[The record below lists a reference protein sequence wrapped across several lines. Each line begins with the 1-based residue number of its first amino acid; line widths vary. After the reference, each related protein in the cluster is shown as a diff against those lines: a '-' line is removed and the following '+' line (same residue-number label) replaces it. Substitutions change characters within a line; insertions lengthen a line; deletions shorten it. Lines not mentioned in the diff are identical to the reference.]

1 MFRKNSYKSVL
12 WILLLM
18 VASGLKAQ
26 NPIVIQSVLTPPY
39 PVYYSDIKE
48 VPGLATIIVQNTDLN
63 NSYILRF
70 KMKLDGRNGVSLLLT
85 QDVIPANPVK
95 IGPGEVKTLTGDDLA
110 FVYHGISINDIVM
123 TGIDVNKVLQSQR
136 IPDGYYNLCVQ
147 AFDNQTV
154 KPLSGSEPTGCSN
167 KMLIST
173 LEPPEIQSPLN
184 EAEIE
189 HGDPQQILMRWTAVN
204 SAATAMLYDI
214 RIAEVPEGISPY
226 EAMRT
231 ENLLFFEERDYPAN
245 VFSYGP
251 SFPALIG
258 GKRYALQIRAHNA
271 EDNANIRNNG
281 KSDIVTFLYKQANK
295 ASPLSFNC
303 SGPCLS
309 PPIPRSK
316 TPLNNLVAGDKV
328 RIGHFHMTILTASR
342 AGSKFRG
349 RAILDVSSFFSLPI
363 LLEFN
368 NLMINS
374 NYEVT
379 SGTAVAKQKSALSS
393 IGCYQGEDGFVP
405 VSDQDMAEVY
415 NAIIN
420 PNTTITTYM
429 NNVSSSSVY
438 SGVNLPVGYG
448 NSGKEMAIIGMY
460 FTATG
465 ATMNLVSGYQ
475 MSGDAT
481 SGNINLIYGINHVC
495 VTPGGPTHGA
505 GTNDV
510 VLLNAVDF
518 HPNTNMTVRFEPG
531 NIGANTGC
539 SATISCTGITEFHIR
554 GVVSMDQGAVLPEDG
569 NGNVIPNKSLGGS
582 FEVVTI
588 NPYSWVAPVTF
599 SGTTTLP
606 NVAITPYMRVSELKG
621 HSFHIQKMYYDNSLT
636 SNPVGVRFTSN
647 ERAALGNE
655 KTWKGLYIKELDMLM
670 PNYFSENDS
679 NRISVSIRN
688 FKFDE
693 NGYSFYASGRDLL
706 THNQPGTFDEWAFT
720 INRYRVR
727 VIRSELTYCYFA
739 GDIKMDFGNSFINYR
754 AQMTVHNSNPMYF
767 LNISPGQDF
776 YADMWK
782 ARINL
787 DSGTYIRGSVVG
799 ENINAEA
806 NISGKLSLNEK
817 IEEIDFIQ
825 IKGIKFKNIKAY
837 SHEPYFEGGH
847 FDFVGDGNQKFGG
860 FDIKIED
867 IGFETLNPDAGT
879 IAKKS
884 LSFNFRI
891 DFNDN
896 THTNEFSAD
905 ARIRLIGKK
914 VSQSSDWEFD
924 SVQVG
929 RIYME
934 GEAPLVEVE
943 GTLDWYQNHPV
954 YDNGYRG
961 DVVAYFFNDRS
972 FMVESEMLF
981 GSKNTNDGNSY
992 KYWYVDGAATWEY
1005 SNNPVIALMGINGF
1019 GGGAFN
1025 NMRAIGGYEPMRL
1038 GRRNEEPDYRPRK
1051 KGKGFK
1057 ALILMASPI
1066 DPTIFNGITQV
1077 EVDYT
1082 GGRVSRF
1089 GFNGDYGILRPLPI
1103 GEDADYSRPMISASG
1118 TIDMHGATDPRRRY
1132 LNAELNYRLNIPK
1145 NPSMLWGDGLLKYHT
1160 GSDGWFLRIG
1170 DPSINNDP
1178 LRGMV
1183 NTHIGFD
1190 FEMFGNKYSFPIA
1203 TVHNYFAF
1211 GSILPP
1217 MPGYPRYVPRSVRNM
1232 SINRTNP
1239 MYGGSGAVLGIHQN
1253 FGMPS
1258 KEAFTVMG
1266 CGVLFRADAGF
1277 GFDLALA
1284 HHQNDLCGDVSEFG
1298 INKWRAE
1305 GQGYFY
1311 GIATLEG
1318 EILYHPFNITEVIL
1332 GASMKTFVPNPMYFG
1347 AGVTATIGLPVYGS
1361 YTFNTAFKTGSSCS
1375 YSLDPVYA
1383 RDMSVA
1389 IRDII
1394 NDMTLSSSPD
1404 NDSVYAYDT
1413 ERYVEVEMGIP
1424 AGRIERYTMADGAI
1438 LKTRVKYQAFIYEKR
1453 DDEFTTLLYS
1463 TPVKYNAMRTRN
1475 DNGAIRIGGS
1485 AERIKIY
1492 FSDNL
1497 GNAILEPNKRYVVKV
1512 KATLM
1517 YAFDNGSYDEFRDND
1532 NNVVSETKSVRF
1544 MTKQMSV
1551 IKINNVVAANP
1562 AINQRF
1568 FYLGDNTAE
1577 NAFYLQYTDD
1587 AVFDPYGD
1595 RSDIKIEFTDM
1606 VTDVVYSSQA
1616 TRLVNQKKLVYSTP
1630 RTYQYVLGR
1639 RTSLALKKGRIYSVK
1654 VYIRAYSETNRGQYS
1669 EIYQYYCRTSE
1680 YDTFED
1686 KLDDITIT
1694 YYTGNK
1700 TSSTQKYHKLK
1711 VKSLEGFG
1719 TYEYLDFSF
1728 VSFRKNLSSDKN
1740 SWNIQYDNLREYV
1753 RSHSIRMYSVVSEF
1767 LPNHSIYETLG
1778 DLTQADIAQAEQDNA
1793 TGVNPVPE
1801 YKVRAEYNWNLNENL
1816 YAYWLAKRRYYNN
1829 HHSSYKEDSIFPYR
1843 TSPSIGNAH
1852 LLINGTK
1859 SITIMFNI
1867 RF

>member
-1 MFRKNSYKSVL
+1 MCREKSIKSVL
-12 WILLLM
+12 WILFLM
-18 VASGLKAQ
+18 IASGVFAQ

-39 PVYYSDIKE
+39 PVYYSDVKE
-48 VPGLATIIVQNTDLN
+48 MPGLATIIVQNTDLN
-63 NSYILRF
+63 NSYTLRF
-70 KMKLDGRNGVSLLLT
+70 RMKLDGRNGVSLLLT
-85 QDVIPANPVK
+85 QDVIPTNPVK
-95 IGPGEVKTLTGDDLA
+95 LGPGEVKTLTGEDLA
-110 FVYHGISINDIVM
+110 FVYHGIGINDIVM
-123 TGIDVNKVLQSQR
+123 TGIDDVKVLQSQR

-147 AFDNQTV
+147 AFDNQTL
-154 KPLSGSEPTGCSN
+154 KPLSGSVPTGCSN
-167 KMLIST
+167 KMMIST

-184 EAEIE
+184 EVEIE

-204 SAATAMLYDI
+204 SSTSAMLYDI

-258 GKRYALQIRAHNA
+258 GKRYAIQIRAHNA
-271 EDNANIRNNG
+271 EDNASIRNNG

-309 PPIPRSK
+309 PPVPHSK

-328 RIGHFHMTILTASR
+328 RIGHFYMTILRASKN
-342 AGSKFRG
+342 GVKYRG
-349 RAILDVSSFFSLPI
+349 QAILDVSSFFTLPI
-363 LLEFN
+363 LLDFN

-374 NYEVT
+374 NYEVL
-379 SGTAVAKQKSALSS
+379 SGTAIARQKSALSS

-405 VSDQDMAEVY
+405 LSDQDMTEVY
-415 NAIIN
+415 NAIIR
-420 PNTTITTYM
+420 PNTSITTYM
-429 NNVSSSSVY
+429 NNASSASVY

-460 FTATG
+460 FTSRG
-465 ATMNLVSGYQ
+465 ASMNLVSGYQ
-475 MSGDAT
+475 MSGDAS

-518 HPNTNMTVRFEPG
+518 HPNANMTVRFEPG

-539 SATISCTGITEFHIR
+539 SASISCSGITEFHIR
-554 GVVSMDQGAVLPEDG
+554 GVVSMNQAAILPEDE

-588 NPYSWVAPVTF
+588 NPYNWVAPVTF
-599 SGTTTLP
+599 SGTTSLP
-606 NVAITPYMRVSELKG
+606 NVAITPFMRVSELKG

-636 SNPVGVRFTSN
+636 SNPVGLRFSAN
-647 ERAALGNE
+647 ERAALGNSN
-655 KTWKGLYIKELDMLM
+655 TWKGLYIKELDMLM
-670 PNYFSENDS
+670 PNYFNENDS
-679 NRISVSIRN
+679 NRIGVSVRN

-693 NGYSFYASGRDLL
+693 NGYSFYANGRNLL

-720 INRYRVR
+720 ISNYRVR
-727 VIRSELTYCYFA
+727 VVNSELNYCYFR
-739 GDIKMDFGNSFINYR
+739 GDIKMDISDAFINYQ
-754 AQMTVHNSNPMYF
+754 AQMSVHNSNPMYF
-767 LNISPGQDF
+767 LKIEPGEDF
-776 YADMWK
+776 FVDMWK
-782 ARINL
+782 ARISL

-799 ENINAEA
+799 ENLNAEA

-817 IEEIDFIQ
+817 IEEIDFIK
-825 IKGIKFKNIKAY
+825 IKGIKFRNIKAY

-847 FDFVGDGNQKFGG
+847 FDFVGDGKQKFGG
-860 FDIKIED
+860 FDIEID
-867 IGFETLNPDAGT
+867 RIAFETMNPDAGI
-879 IAKKS
+879 IAKKA
-884 LSFNFRI
+884 LSFDFRI

-896 THTNEFSAD
+896 SHINEFSAD
-905 ARIRLIGKK
+905 AHIKLIGKK
-914 VSQSSDWEFD
+914 VNSSSDWEFD

-981 GSKNTNDGNSY
+981 GTKNNDTKDSY
-992 KYWYVDGAATWEY
+992 KYWYVDGAAAWTSY
-1005 SNNPVIALMGINGF
+1005 DNPLLSFLSIYGF
-1019 GGGAFN
+1019 GGGAYN
-1025 NMRAIGGYEPMRL
+1025 NMRAYGGYQPMAL
-1038 GRRNEEPDYRPRK
+1038 GVRNDEPDYRPRK
-1051 KGKGFK
+1051 EGKGFK
-1057 ALILMASPI
+1057 ALILAASPI
-1066 DPTIFNGITQV
+1066 DASIFNGVTQG
-1077 EVDYT
+1077 EVDFT
-1082 GGRVSRF
+1082 GNTVSRF
-1089 GFNGDYGILRPLPI
+1089 GLSGDYGILRPLPI
-1103 GEDADYSRPMISASG
+1103 GEDADYSRPMISARG
-1118 TIDMHGATDPRRRY
+1118 TIDVHGATDPNRRY
-1132 LNAELNYRLNIPK
+1132 MNARLNYRLNIPK
-1145 NPSMLWGDGLLKYHT
+1145 NPSMLWGNGLLRYHT
-1160 GSDGWFLRIG
+1160 GADGWFLRIG
-1170 DPSINNDP
+1170 DPSISSDP

-1190 FEMFGNKYSFPIA
+1190 FEMFGNKYSFPVA

-1217 MPGYPRYVPRSVRNM
+1217 MPSYPHYVPRSVRNM
-1232 SINRTNP
+1232 NINRTNP
-1239 MYGGSGAVLGIHQN
+1239 MHGGSGAVFGIHQN

-1258 KEAFTVMG
+1258 KKAFTVLG
-1266 CGVLFRADAGF
+1266 FGVMFRADAGI

-1284 HHQNDLCGDVSEFG
+1284 HHHNDLCDDVSEFG

-1332 GASMKTFVPNPMYFG
+1332 GASMKTFMPNPMYFG
-1347 AGVTATIGLPVYGS
+1347 AGVSATIGLPVYGS
-1361 YTFNTAFKTGSSCS
+1361 YTFHTAFKSGSSCS

-1394 NDMTLSSSPD
+1394 KDINLSSSPD

-1413 ERYVEVEMGIP
+1413 ERYVEVEMSIP
-1424 AGRIERYTMADGAI
+1424 VGRIERYTMADESI
-1438 LKTRVKYQAFIYEKR
+1438 LKTKVKYQAFIYEKR

-1463 TPVKYNAMRTRN
+1463 TPVKYNTMRTRN

-1485 AERIKIY
+1485 PEKIKIY

-1512 KATLM
+1512 VATLM
-1517 YAFDNGSYDEFRDND
+1517 YAFGNGSYREFRDND
-1532 NNVVSETKSVRF
+1532 DKLVSEAKNIRF

-1551 IKINNVVAANP
+1551 NKISNVVAANP

-1568 FYLGDNTAE
+1568 FYLGDNTAD
-1577 NAFYLQYTDD
+1577 NAFFLQYSDD
-1587 AVFDPYGD
+1587 AVFDPYGN
-1595 RSDIKIEFTDM
+1595 RSDIKIEFTDL
-1606 VTDVVYSSQA
+1606 VTDATYSSQA
-1616 TRLVNQKKLVYSTP
+1616 TRLINEKKLVYSTP
-1630 RTYQYVLGR
+1630 RSTQNILGR
-1639 RTSLALKKGRIYSVK
+1639 RSSLALKKGRIYSVK
-1654 VYIRAYSETNRGQYS
+1654 VYVRAYSETNRGQYS

-1686 KLDDITIT
+1686 KIDDISIT
-1694 YYTGNK
+1694 YYTVNSS
-1700 TSSTQKYHKLK
+1700 SSTQKYHKLK
-1711 VKSLEGFG
+1711 IKALEGFG
-1719 TYEYLDFSF
+1719 TNEFLNFSF
-1728 VSFRKNLSSDKN
+1728 VSFNDIYMQKN
-1740 SWNIQYDNLREYV
+1740 SWNIQYDNLKAYIQ
-1753 RSHSIRMYSVVSEF
+1753 SHNIRMYSVVSEF
-1767 LPNHSIYETLG
+1767 LPNYSRYQTLG
-1778 DLTQADIAQAEQDNA
+1778 DLCPADIAKAELDNA
-1793 TGVNPVPE
+1793 TGVNPIPE
-1801 YKVRAEYNWNLNENL
+1801 YKIRAEYNWNLDKNL
-1816 YAYWLAKRRYYNN
+1816 YAYWLAKRNYNYAHYGKSKRN
-1829 HHSSYKEDSIFPYR
+1829 RIRSYE
-1843 TSPSIGNAH
+1843 TSPRIGNAH
-1852 LLINGTK
+1852 LLINGSK
-1859 SITIMFNI
+1859 SITLMFNI